1 MKNHQKLYQFIFIF
15 ISCLLLCFL
24 IGQQNLSVQ
33 AVKTTT
39 KQTSLT
45 KLNTIIAENEA
56 EINTLIEAQK
66 ELNTK
71 CSEAISNALENNLL
85 VNEKDSKSLEKL
97 SSNME
102 KQTAKL
108 KTAKT
113 QQEEIQEELDAMTDT
128 KSSKYRKNKCKIIT
142 LQNRQFKLISQ
153 INKNIEKIIKLC
165 TVSTV
170 DTTTN

>member
-1 MKNHQKLYQFIFIF
+1 MKYYQKLYQFIFIV
-15 ISCLLLCFL
+15 ISCLLLCIL
-24 IGQQNLSVQ
+24 MEQNISVQ
-33 AVKTTT
+33 AVKTAT

-45 KLNTIIAENEA
+45 KLNTIITENEA

-66 ELNTK
+66 ELNIT

-85 VNEKDSKSLEKL
+85 VNEKDSKSLQKL
-97 SSNME
+97 SSDME

-108 KTAKT
+108 KTART
-113 QQEEIQEELDAMTDT
+113 QQEDVQKDLDAMTDT

-165 TVSTV
+165 TPEQ
-170 DTTTN
+170 